1 MALFQ
6 RLTMPSTEE
15 APDKI
20 TGPHGLCSVGEEL
33 RERRETLGLD
43 LAEAATALRIKP
55 AYLAALEVGR
65 PGELPAP
72 AYAIGFLRAYADH
85 LGLDGGA
92 MLQRFKQE
100 AAPLA
105 AMPRLAFP
113 IPLGERSTPGKG
125 MLFIAVILSTCA
137 YAGWFYLSA
146 GGGPRPQR
154 VAEVPLELL
163 PYPDPSRPRLAV
175 SRPEDAKT
183 QTASRPPT
191 APAEASG
198 PATAPQVGS
207 GSPTLFV
214 AQAPTAA
221 AAAEPPPAA
230 PAAAMQIVLRA
241 MADSWVQIRDL
252 RQAVLFER
260 VLQAG
265 ESYRVPDQPGLSM
278 RTGNAGGLE
287 ITVDGVS
294 APSIGR
300 MGMVRRNVA
309 LDAQALLAGSAVR
322 D

>member
-6 RLTMPSTEE
+6 RLTMPLPEE
-15 APDKI
+15 APDSI
-20 TGPHGLCSVGEEL
+20 TERCGLRSVGEEL
-33 RERRETLGLD
+33 RQRREALGLD
-43 LAEAATALRIKP
+43 LAEAAAALRIKP
-55 AYLAALEVGR
+55 AYLAALEAGR
-65 PGELPAP
+65 LEELPA
-72 AYAIGFLRAYADH
+72 AVYAIGFLRAYADH
-85 LGLDGGA
+85 LGLDGRT
-92 MLQRFKQE
+92 MSQRFKRE
-100 AAPLA
+100 AATLSAKPH
-105 AMPRLAFP
+105 LAFP
-113 IPLGERSTPGKG
+113 IPLGERSAPGKG
-125 MLFIAVILSTCA
+125 MLLVAFILSACA
-137 YAGWFYLSA
+137 YGGWYYLSA

-175 SRPEDAKT
+175 SRPEDT
-183 QTASRPPT
+183 QAQAASRSPA
-191 APAEASG
+191 APAEASEPG
-198 PATAPQVGS
+198 SALQVGS
-207 GSPTLFV
+207 GPPSLAV

-221 AAAEPPPAA
+221 AAAEPPSAT
-230 PAAAMQIVLRA
+230 PAAAGQIVLRA

-252 RQAVLFER
+252 RQAVLLER

-287 ITVDGVS
+287 ITIDGVP

>member
-15 APDKI
+15 APHKI
-20 TGPHGLCSVGEEL
+20 TGPHGLCSVGDEL
-33 RERRETLGLD
+33 RERRQALGLD
-43 LAEAATALRIKP
+43 LAETATALRIKP

-65 PGELPAP
+65 PCDLLAP

-85 LGLDGGA
+85 LGLDGRA
-92 MLQRFKQE
+92 ILQRFKQE

-105 AMPRLAFP
+105 AKPRLVFP

-125 MLFIAVILSTCA
+125 MLVVALILSTCA

-154 VAEVPLELL
+154 VAEVPVELL
-163 PYPDPSRPRLAV
+163 PFPDPSRTRLAV
-175 SRPEDAKT
+175 AQP
-183 QTASRPPT
+183 
-191 APAEASG
+191 APAEVSEPAS
-198 PATAPQVGS
+198 APQVGS
-207 GSPTLFV
+207 GSLGPAV
-214 AQAPTAA
+214 AQAPTVA
-221 AAAEPPPAA
+221 AAAEPPAA
-230 PAAAMQIVLRA
+230 ISAPPVAREIVLRA

-252 RQAVLFER
+252 RQTVLFER

-265 ESYRVPDQPGLSM
+265 ESYRVPDQPRLSM

-287 ITVDGVS
+287 ITVDGAP

-309 LDAQALLAGSAVR
+309 LDAQALITGSAVR